1 MSLFDD
7 RSHAGREVSNF
18 LKGKAEVDL
27 VVIPYAG
34 ALDIGLEIAKT
45 HNADVEILLSDFIS
59 AEDIP
64 YADVGAVV
72 EDGTIW
78 VEDQLV
84 DELDVNRSYIEESA
98 ELTSS
103 SLGSNSVGLNQNT
116 SLKPNGAVVI
126 ASEGLGS
133 GFREAAVAGS
143 LLKKGFG
150 EVHLVAPFKSRSVM
164 ADIEKVVDEVFYLNE
179 IPFLSSP
186 DSCYEKNHKGLEIE
200 DYNMQLIR

>member
-7 RSHAGREVSNF
+7 RNHAGREVSNF
-18 LKGKAEVDL
+18 LKDKAEVDL
-27 VVIPYAG
+27 VVIPYAE
-34 ALDIGLEIAKT
+34 ALDIGLEIAKEQ
-45 HNADVEILLSDFIS
+45 NADVEILLSDFIS

-78 VEDQLV
+78 VEDRLV
-84 DELDVNRSYIEESA
+84 DELGVERSYIEESA

-103 SLGSNSVGLNQNT
+103 SLGSNSIGLNQKT
-116 SLKPNGAVVI
+116 SLKPNGSAVI

-143 LLKKGFG
+143 LLKKGFR
-150 EVHLVAPFKSRSVM
+150 EIHLATPFKSRNVM
-164 ADIEKVVDEVFYLNE
+164 ADIENVVDEVFYLKE

-186 DSCYEKNHKGLEIE
+186 DSCYEKNQKGLEIE
-200 DYNMQLIR
+200 DYNMLLIR